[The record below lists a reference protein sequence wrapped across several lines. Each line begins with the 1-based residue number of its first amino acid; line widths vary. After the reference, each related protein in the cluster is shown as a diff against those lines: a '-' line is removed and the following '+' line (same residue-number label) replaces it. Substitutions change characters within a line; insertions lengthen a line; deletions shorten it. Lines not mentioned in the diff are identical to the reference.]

1 MSTKILVNWLFFM
14 LFLNF
19 FWDQV
24 NLLGIKGV
32 YIIGIQY
39 YETQGAAM
47 DIITRLEEAILIAIW
62 RLQDKAYGVTINKS
76 VSEFLNK
83 EYTLGAL
90 YYSLDQLLRKG
101 LVAKTLKRI
110 PKEKVGRSRTYY
122 RLTKDGAKALQEA
135 RVCQNKLW
143 KGIADIAFKAE
154 ESK

>member
-1 MSTKILVNWLFFM
+1 MAVFLI
-14 LFLNF
+14 FLNF
-19 FWDQV
+19 FWNHV

-62 RLQDKAYGVTINKS
+62 KLQGKAYGVTINKS

-101 LVAKTLKRI
+101 LVEKTLKRI
-110 PKEKVGRSRTYY
+110 PKEKVGRTRTYY
-122 RLTKDGAKALQEA
+122 QLTQDGAQALQEA
-135 RVCQNKLW
+135 KIYQNKLW
-143 KGIADIAFKAE
+143 KGIPEITFKAE
-154 ESK
+154 ESE